1 MEKSLSIII
10 PCYNEQKC
18 ILPLFK
24 KIEQLISLDNSL
36 EIIIVDNGSVDDSSF
51 IIKDHNLYKQNKI
64 KLITIKKNIG
74 YGHGVMEGL
83 KTSTSNYVSWC
94 HSDLEIDP
102 LFNLS
107 AFKENKIN
115 LDNEKCIIKG
125 YRIARPIL
133 DILFTFGMSI
143 FASLVFKTKLR
154 DVNAQPKIFR
164 KEFLKLIKTPP
175 IDFSFDLYAL
185 VIAKYNNYKII
196 NYPVLVKKRI
206 AGLAK
211 GGGGS
216 LFNKI
221 KLAIKTVKYIFKLK
235 KQLKSLSINF

>member
-10 PCYNEQKC
+10 PCYNEQNC

-24 KIEQLISLDNSL
+24 KIEQLISLDNNL

-51 IIKDHNLYKQNKI
+51 IIKDHILYKQNKI
-64 KLITIKKNIG
+64 KLVTIKENIG
-74 YGHGVMEGL
+74 YGHGIMEGL

-107 AFKENKIN
+107 AFKNNKVN
-115 LDNEKCIIKG
+115 LDNEKCMIKG
-125 YRIARPIL
+125 NRIARPIL
-133 DILFTFGMSI
+133 DTLFTFIMSI
-143 FASLVFKTKLR
+143 FASLVFKTRLR
-154 DVNAQPKIFR
+154 DVNAQPKIFK
-164 KEFLKLIKTPP
+164 KEFLQLIKAPP
-175 IDFSFDLYAL
+175 VDFSFDLYAL
-185 VIAKYNNYKII
+185 VVAKYNNYKII

-206 AGLAK
+206 AGIAK

-216 LFNKI
+216 IFSKI
-221 KLAIKTVKYIFKLK
+221 KLAIKTIKYIFKLRK
-235 KQLKSLSINF
+235 TIKRTSY